1 MKIAVTSERGT
12 TGWQRKNRRKM
23 ILMSSEHRNENQLKQ
38 NCDMPKCWKR
48 FPWRFFLNFPW
59 QLGGRGNGVRGW
71 VTKGHFISRR
81 FSNSRTFKWIFE
93 FSLTFPS
100 ATSTRSHRER
110 SQPFPELFPLIYV
123 YKYDKRKQ
131 SFKGTNDNY
140 ENCGSFFRST
150 SRLLFESI
158 LSENILIIKF

>member
-1 MKIAVTSERGT
+1 MEIAVTSERGT

-23 ILMSSEHRNENQLKQ
+23 ILMSSEHRNGNQLKQ

-48 FPWRFFLNFPW
+48 FPWRFFSLTSLGNWGVKGTGLGFEWRRDILFPEGF
-59 QLGGRGNGVRGW
+59 QTRE
-71 VTKGHFISRR
+71 HS
-81 FSNSRTFKWIFE
+81 
-93 FSLTFPS
+93 SLTFPS

-110 SQPFPELFPLIYV
+110 SQPFPELFPFIYV

-131 SFKGTNDNY
+131 SFKGINDNY
-140 ENCGSFFRST
+140 ETCGSFFRST